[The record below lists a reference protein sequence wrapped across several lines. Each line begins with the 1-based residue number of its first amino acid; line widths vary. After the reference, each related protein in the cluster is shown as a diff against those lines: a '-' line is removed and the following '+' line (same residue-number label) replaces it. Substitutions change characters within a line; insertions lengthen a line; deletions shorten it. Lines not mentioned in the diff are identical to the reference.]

1 MQVTLFLS
9 EHADVS
15 KIVELFDECSENFD
29 LEEVR
34 GNVLNLTT
42 TKKSI
47 YFMGDLLSDFERI
60 GISKSIFF
68 DTVLDFYVSRY

>member
-1 MQVTLFLS
+1 MEVTLFMS
-9 EHADVS
+9 DRADVS
-15 KIVELFDECSENFD
+15 KIAEQLAARSTNFD

-42 TKKSI
+42 TSKGI
-47 YFMGDLLSDFERI
+47 FFMRDLLNDFERI
-60 GISKSIFF
+60 GISKLEFF